1 MNKNIKQNLRKQD
14 CCNEFAKDHFKK
26 ELESESTKKRKKY
39 TIENM
44 YHIGQEFFEDQNKKE
59 N

>member
-1 MNKNIKQNLRKQD
+1 MNKNKFNSRKNKD

-26 ELESESTKKRKKY
+26 ELESESSKKYKKY

-44 YHIGQEFFEDQNKKE
+44 YHIGQEFFKDQKE
-59 N
+59 SEK